1 MNRTIASLLFS
12 FIGIAQAAMA
22 TDPQPES
29 CDQIRARIS
38 AHTGTPSRPNTVLL
52 GKVGANKQC
61 RFTSAEAYRA
71 AWGDKPMPKDDRPA
85 RTARHKKDSH
95 GRED

>member
-1 MNRTIASLLFS
+1 MKHAVLPFLLLGFSL
-12 FIGIAQAAMA
+12 AHA
-22 TDPQPES
+22 TDTANVPVES
-29 CDQIRARIS
+29 CDQIRAQIK
-38 AHTGTPSRPNTVLL
+38 AQTGVLARPDTVLL

-85 RTARHKKDSH
+85 RRSSHHKD
-95 GRED
+95 